1 MAAERICEGMHRGSK
16 SLLEQCHAL
25 YAYLRDSPTIEDA
38 REFLMTSYQDLSS
51 EGMALLSTFPQLQ
64 IRITKKRQVG
74 RSDPVVDVGHRIDFE
89 QGIRNACPLRS
100 YRGLSSFYHLST
112 IVRS

>member
-64 IRITKKRQVG
+64 TRITKKRQG
-74 RSDPVVDVGHRIDFE
+74 RSDPVVGVGYWIDFE
-89 QGIRNACPLRS
+89 QGTGNACPLRS